1 MLPLPTQRLIYGLH
15 GRLVFGLLVLFAVV
29 VFIYSMSRRVRVL
42 LAGAPEN
49 RFDRI
54 GLRLRKTLEYAFLQK
69 RMFRDPYAGF
79 FHILLFSGFVVLTV
93 RTLALVAEGLIPGF
107 ELLRGRAGEIYAR
120 QGRLRGPGPARR

>member
-1 MLPLPTQRLIYGLH
+1 MTANLVLPTQRLIYGLH

-54 GLRLRKTLEYAFLQK
+54 GLRLRKTFEYALLQK

-79 FHILLFSGFVVLTV
+79 FHILLFSGFVVLSV
-93 RTLALVAEGLIPGF
+93 PTLAPVAAGWIPGSR
-107 ELLRGRAGEIYAR
+107 LLAGR
-120 QGRLRGPGPARR
+120 